1 MILPL
6 TQDRLADVHRPNEPF
21 PIIGRVI
28 PSLTEGEW
36 GYREE
41 LFDTPGTKC
50 YPDEERDY
58 SLYINSP
65 DRAVFLDYEGKACA
79 GQIVLRADWN
89 RYVFVEDICVA
100 AAFRGRGI
108 GTSLMKR
115 AACWGKERGLRGIAL
130 ETQDVNL
137 LACRFYRRFGMRL
150 GGVNT
155 MLYRQFDKPVCG
167 ETALF
172 WYLEFTDE
180 ANEQE

>member
-65 DRAVFLDYEGKACA
+65 DRAVFWIMRGKPAPD
-79 GQIVLRADWN
+79 RSS
-89 RYVFVEDICVA
+89 F
-100 AAFRGRGI
+100 GRT
-108 GTSLMKR
+108 GTGTCLWRISAWR
-115 AACWGKERGLRGIAL
+115 PPSGGGESAL
-130 ETQDVNL
+130 
-137 LACRFYRRFGMRL
+137 
-150 GGVNT
+150 
-155 MLYRQFDKPVCG
+155 P
-167 ETALF
+167 
-172 WYLEFTDE
+172 
-180 ANEQE
+180 